1 MYNTVLCIFDNCT
14 FMIKWSSTLEIKNAL
29 WSKKKKSEYNKCLTN
44 VSQWYL
50 AVDKM
55 FFHKIWST
63 YIVRYFRKEF
73 NNSLEPFKGI
83 IFLAK
88 EITQYLFILI
98 LIIKGILVFSN
109 EKNYEKKKENFFV
122 EG

>member
-1 MYNTVLCIFDNCT
+1 
-14 FMIKWSSTLEIKNAL
+14 
-29 WSKKKKSEYNKCLTN
+29 
-44 VSQWYL
+44 
-50 AVDKM
+50 M

-73 NNSLEPFKGI
+73 NNSLDPFKGI

-109 EKNYEKKKENFFV
+109 EKNCEKKVNFFV